1 MQQLLIPD
9 AFKILSESYKKIG
22 DLGVQV
28 VDANGDPAQPA
39 LINKLISVTM
49 LYDVIMGHVVLNNTG
64 TAIATVLHQDIEVIN
79 DLLFSL
85 KEVADLPKLPVFP
98 TPLTTYQFNFGDVG
112 FGFDIGPGVLGDLIV
127 HNGTVWT
134 NFNMGPPGTVLTSTP
149 TGLIWS
155 ANAGNGLPSGGTTNQ
170 YLRKNS
176 NTSYDVVWDTLNLAK
191 ITDVTASA
199 AEVNILDGATLS
211 TVELNYV
218 DGVTSPIQDQLDSKM
233 SNSLN
238 NGQFFV
244 GNASNLATAVTPT
257 GDVTFTTAGVFYISA
272 GVIVDADISSLAAI
286 TRAKLAT
293 GTANRMV
300 INSSIGV
307 MTDAAAINP
316 DQVLV
321 SDSNGIPVA
330 SPVTAATLLFVDAT
344 SSIQTQLD
352 GKLSVNFSTVA
363 QGDIITYNGSS
374 WTNFGIGANGL
385 VLMSNGTSVYWG
397 SATANGL
404 PVGGTASQYLRK
416 IDGSDYNTEW
426 HTLVLSDITD
436 ISTTSTEI
444 NQLSGLTVGAT
455 QLNYLTGATG
465 NIQSQLNNKQSR
477 SLAVNAIWVGDA
489 GNIATELAPGITG
502 QVLTLVGSTPQ
513 WQDPTPPGNV
523 SGVSPTVV
531 NTIVRWNDTAGSS
544 IKGSGIT
551 IDNSNNIS
559 GAANITLTTAGALR
573 TSTSAANTLLLQAY
587 DVDGAA
593 YTTFATLTA
602 GNTPTMDLSAAVT
615 IGGQYIYRIG
625 GTDVSLADGG
635 TGASLTAPAG
645 DRILFYDQSAGQ
657 VTWLQ
662 IGANLTITGTTIDAT
677 GGGGAAFQQ
686 RTQGG
691 TTYTIQPSDNGYLIY
706 FTDTNPITVTIPV
719 GLSANFTFT
728 SARAEG
734 AGVVNHISDGTS
746 VLHTINGDTDIQNEN
761 TAVTWAF
768 QGGNDWY
775 GFGAL
780 GAGGGGGGT
789 VNSVSGTTN
798 RIAVT
803 GTGTDPIV
811 DIAAT
816 YVGQASITTLGTIT
830 TGTWNGTTIAIARG
844 GTGLTILGTAAQLLR
859 VNAGATALEYFTPT
873 YISGNQTITLSGDV
887 SGSGTTAIT
896 TALATVNSNV
906 GSFGS
911 ATQAPVFTVN
921 AKGLITAA
929 ANVTITPAAA
939 SITGGQALTRVDD
952 ANVTLTIGGTPA
964 TALLQPVSITAGW
977 TGQLSVPRGGTGL
990 STVAQGDILYGS
1002 AVDTLSALPKNAS
1015 ATRYLSN
1022 TGSSNNPAWAQVNL
1036 TNGVTGILPI
1046 SNGGTGAS
1054 GQAWWALTG
1063 TSTLTGVAT
1072 ITSNAASQ
1080 HIFNGTYTATANNQ
1094 FHQQISPTITTR
1106 ATASDT
1112 FDGINLS
1119 PTFTT
1124 GANTQVINTL
1134 DISPTYALGTTTG
1147 TVLRGILYNPTLTGN
1162 APTGHTALAIAS
1174 GRIGLR
1180 NLTPTATLD
1189 INGEG
1194 TTAATFSMRI
1204 RDNSN
1209 ATLFQYG
1216 DDGFFRF
1223 GSLGSP
1229 PILGSAAQTSTTVSG
1244 NKSGGTVWL
1253 NTVNGTVIS
1262 MNFGNNGGYAPI
1274 LRLFGSYDP
1283 TLVGATAG
1291 MGLSIT
1297 PTLNQ
1302 TGTAVASYTG
1312 ILYNPTINS
1321 LAGAHYGLII
1331 VPTGANSGF
1340 GQSTPTAKIHIAAHT
1355 TAAGTAPIKLTSG
1368 TAMTTPEDGAL
1379 EYHGSHLYFTI
1390 GSTRYQLDQQGGGG
1404 ISGLTAGRVPYAAS
1418 STTIT
1423 DEAGFEYDAANN
1435 RLIVPN
1441 IRSASGN
1448 PTLRL
1453 EANNVTTGAYLLL
1466 NDSGELLIRNQ
1477 GTSDWLSIIDGTITG
1492 VGTHVSIRGG
1502 AGEAGASVFGSGDG
1516 SSTTNSAAATNIIAG
1531 SAYTVSGNGNGGSVL
1546 IQSGQRRTSGSGAD
1560 GVITLDPR
1568 TKYVRVTNNVIIDD
1582 STKGIVLKSADGHYW
1597 LKTIDNS
1604 GDFNPGVDLGTSLP

>member
-28 VDANGDPAQPA
+28 VDANGDPVQPV
-39 LINKLISVTM
+39 LINQLISVTM

-98 TPLTTYQFNFGDVG
+98 TPLTTYQFNFGDGG

-134 NFNMGPPGTVLTSTP
+134 NFNMGPTGTVLTSTP
-149 TGLIWS
+149 TGLVWS

-218 DGVTSPIQDQLDSKM
+218 DGVTSPIQSQLNSKM
-233 SNSLN
+233 SNALN

-244 GNASNLATAVTPT
+244 GNVSNVATSVTPT
-257 GDVTFTTAGVFYISA
+257 GDVTFNNAGLFSISA
-272 GVIVDADISSLAAI
+272 GVIVDADINASAAI
-286 TRAKLAT
+286 TRSKLAT
-293 GTANRMV
+293 GAANRIV

-307 MTDAAAINP
+307 MTDSAAINP
-316 DQVLV
+316 GQVLI
-321 SDSNGIPVA
+321 SDSNGIPIA
-330 SPVTAATLLFVDAT
+330 SAVTAATLLFVDAT
-344 SSIQTQLD
+344 SSIQTQLN
-352 GKLSVNFSTVA
+352 GKLSVSFSTVA
-363 QGDIITYNGSS
+363 QGDILTYNGTD
-374 WTNFGIGANGL
+374 WTNFGIGTNGQ
-385 VLMSNGTSVYWG
+385 VLTSNGSSVYWG

-426 HTLVLSDITD
+426 HTLVLGDITN
-436 ISTTSTEI
+436 ISTTASEI
-444 NQLSGLTVGAT
+444 NQLSGLTVGST
-455 QLNYLTGATG
+455 QLNFLTGISNNVQT
-465 NIQSQLNNKQSR
+465 QLDNKQDN
-477 SLAVNAIWVGDA
+477 SLAYNALWVGN
-489 GNIATELAPGITG
+489 GSNIAAELSPGTNG
-502 QVLTLVGSTPQ
+502 YVLTMVGGTPQ
-513 WQDPTPPGNV
+513 WQPTTPPGNV

-531 NTIVRWNDTAGSS
+531 NTIVRWNDTVGTS

-551 IDNSNNIS
+551 IDNSDNIS
-559 GAANITLTTAGALR
+559 GIPSITMNTGGSLR
-573 TSTSAANTLLLQAY
+573 TSTTSTLLLQAY
-587 DVDGAA
+587 DVDGAS

-662 IGANLTITGTTIDAT
+662 IGANLTITGTTLDAT
-677 GGGGAAFQQ
+677 GGGSSFQQ

-734 AGVVNHISDGTS
+734 AGVVNHVSDGTS

-803 GTGTDPIV
+803 GTSTDPIV

-830 TGTWNGTTIAIARG
+830 TGTWNGTTISIARG
-844 GTGLTILGTAAQLLR
+844 GTGLTALGTAAQLLR
-859 VNAGATALEYFTPT
+859 VNAGGTALEYFTPT

-911 ATQAPVFTVN
+911 ATQVPAFTVN
-921 AKGLITAA
+921 AKGLITAVS
-929 ANVTITPAAA
+929 NVTITPAAS
-939 SITGGQALTRVDD
+939 SITGGQALTKVDD
-952 ANVTLTIGGTPA
+952 TNVTLSLGGTPA
-964 TALLQPVSITAGW
+964 TALLQSVSITAGW

-1002 AVDTLSALPKNAS
+1002 AVDTLAALPKNTS

-1094 FHQQISPTITTR
+1094 FHQQIAPTITTR

-1112 FDGINLS
+1112 FYSVSLS
-1119 PTFTT
+1119 PSITT

-1162 APTGHTALAIAS
+1162 APTGHTALAIGS

-1189 INGEG
+1189 ITGEG
-1194 TTAATFSMRI
+1194 TTAATVSMRI
-1204 RDNSN
+1204 RDNAS
-1209 ATLFQYG
+1209 ATIFQYG

-1223 GSLGSP
+1223 GTLGSP
-1229 PILGSAAQTSTTVSG
+1229 PIMGSAAQTSTTVSG

-1253 NTVNGTVIS
+1253 NTVNGTVIG

-1274 LRLFGSYDP
+1274 LRLFGNYDP
-1283 TLVGATAG
+1283 TLVGSTAG

-1302 TGTAVASYTG
+1302 TGAAVASYTG
-1312 ILYNPTINS
+1312 ILYNPTVTA
-1321 LAGAHYGLII
+1321 LVGAHYGLII
-1331 VPTGANSGF
+1331 APAGANSGF

-1355 TAAGTAPIKLTSG
+1355 TSAGTAPIKLTSG

-1379 EYHGSHLYFTI
+1379 EYHSSHLYFTI

-1404 ISGLTAGRVPYAAS
+1404 ISGLTAGRVPYASS

-1423 DEAGFEYDAANN
+1423 DEAGFEYDATNN
-1435 RLIVPN
+1435 RLTIPN
-1441 IRSASGN
+1441 IRSTASS
-1448 PTLRL
+1448 TELRL
-1453 EANNVTTGAYLLL
+1453 ESGDTANGGQVIIQNDGQILLRNFANNDYISV
-1466 NDSGELLIRNQ
+1466 
-1477 GTSDWLSIIDGTITG
+1477 IDGTISG
-1492 VGTHVSIRGG
+1492 VGIPLTLRGSIGETGPTSFG
-1502 AGEAGASVFGSGDG
+1502 AGDG
-1516 SSTTNSAAATNIIAG
+1516 GPVNNSAADTQILGGN
-1531 SAYTVSGNGNGGSVL
+1531 AYTTSGNGNGGEVL
-1546 IQSGQRRTSGSGAD
+1546 IQSGAKRSAGSGTD
-1560 GVITLDPR
+1560 GRIVLDPR
-1568 TKYVRVTNNVIIDD
+1568 NRYTYTTKDIVVDD
-1582 STKGIVLKSADGHYW
+1582 SSQGLILKASDGGYWRITVAPATGVVSSVSA
-1597 LKTIDNS
+1597 TI
-1604 GDFNPGVDLGTSLP
+1604 